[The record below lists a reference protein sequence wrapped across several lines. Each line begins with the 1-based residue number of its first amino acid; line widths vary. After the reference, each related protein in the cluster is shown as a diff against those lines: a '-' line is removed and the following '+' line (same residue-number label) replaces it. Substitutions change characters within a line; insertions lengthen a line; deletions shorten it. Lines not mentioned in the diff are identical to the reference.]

1 MQFQV
6 SSIVFVASLAVGSP
20 ALAGLTSL
28 HGTGPVANG
37 VYAGTSF
44 SSQPWTVDFQFS
56 GTLDSAASE
65 ADFGDWTFTLS
76 NGSADWSI
84 SGSGAE
90 SGVWKN
96 VGSNRIFT
104 ITLLSGT
111 TSDGSTLSP
120 APTEVS
126 IVYTATRASGSWG
139 TLGAALTASQGTSFD
154 AARGG
159 FLIKTGAEGTS
170 GAGSIATGYS
180 FAVPAPGATALVG
193 LAGLLARS
201 RRRPHS
207 ANQA

>member
-6 SSIVFVASLAVGSP
+6 SSVVALASLAVGSS

-28 HGTGPVANG
+28 HGTGPVADG
-37 VYAGTSF
+37 VYAGSAF
-44 SSQPWTVDFQFS
+44 SAQPWSVDFQFS
-56 GTLDSAASE
+56 GSIDSAAAD
-65 ADFGDWTFTLS
+65 ADFGDWSFRLS
-76 NGSADWSI
+76 NGAMDWSI
-84 SGSGAE
+84 TGSGAE

-104 ITLLSGT
+104 ITLMSGT
-111 TSDGSTLSP
+111 TSGGSTLSP

-139 TLGAALTASQGTSFD
+139 TLGAALNASQGTNFD

-159 FLIKTGAEGTS
+159 FLIKTGASGTS
-170 GAGSIATGYS
+170 GAGSIASGYS

-207 ANQA
+207 ANHA

>member
-6 SSIVFVASLAVGSP
+6 SSIV
-20 ALAGLTSL
+20 ALASFAIGSSAVAGMTSL

-56 GTLDSAASE
+56 GPLDSAPSD
-65 ADFGDWTFTLS
+65 ADFGDWSFRLS
-76 NGSADWSI
+76 NGSAEWTITS
-84 SGSGAE
+84 SGAE

-111 TSDGSTLSP
+111 TSGGSTLSP

-139 TLGAALTASQGTSFD
+139 TLGAALNASQGTTFD

-159 FLIKTGAEGTS
+159 FLIKTGASGTP

-180 FAVPAPGATALVG
+180 FAVPAPGAAALLG
-193 LAGLLARS
+193 MAGLLARS
-201 RRRPHS
+201 RRRPDS
-207 ANQA
+207 ANHA

>member
-6 SSIVFVASLAVGSP
+6 SSVVALASLAVGSS
-20 ALAGLTSL
+20 AVAGLTSL
-28 HGTGPVANG
+28 HGTGPIADG
-37 VYAGTSF
+37 VYAGSAF
-44 SSQPWTVDFQFS
+44 ASQPWTVDFQFS

-96 VGSNRIFT
+96 IGSNRIFT
-104 ITLLSGT
+104 ITLMSGT
-111 TSDGSTLSP
+111 TSGGSTLSP

-139 TLGAALTASQGTSFD
+139 TLGAALNASQGTSFD
-154 AARGG
+154 TARGG
-159 FLIKTGAEGTS
+159 FLIKTGAEGTT

-180 FAVPAPGATALVG
+180 FAVPAPGATALMG

-201 RRRPHS
+201 RRRPRS

>member
-6 SSIVFVASLAVGSP
+6 SSIVALASLAVGSS

-28 HGTGPVANG
+28 HGTGPIAEG
-37 VYAGTSF
+37 AYASGTF
-44 SSQPWTVDFQFS
+44 LSQPWTVDFQFS
-56 GTLDSAASE
+56 GTLDSAPSD
-65 ADFGDWTFTLS
+65 ADFGDWSFRLS
-76 NGSADWSI
+76 NGSVNWSI
-84 SGSGAE
+84 TGSGAD

-104 ITLLSGT
+104 ITLMSGT
-111 TSDGSTLSP
+111 TSGGSTLSP

-139 TLGAALTASQGTSFD
+139 TLGAALNASQGTTFD

-159 FLIKTGAEGTS
+159 FLIKTGASGTP

-180 FAVPAPGATALVG
+180 FAVPAPGAAALLG
-193 LAGLLARS
+193 MAGLLARS
-201 RRRPHS
+201 RRRLDS
-207 ANQA
+207 ADHA

>member
-6 SSIVFVASLAVGSP
+6 SSVVALASLAVGSS
-20 ALAGLTSL
+20 AVAGLTSL
-28 HGTGPVANG
+28 QGTGPIADG
-37 VYAGTSF
+37 VYAGSAF
-44 SSQPWTVDFQFS
+44 ASQAWTVDFQFS

-96 VGSNRIFT
+96 IGSNRIFT
-104 ITLLSGT
+104 ITLMSGT
-111 TSDGSTLSP
+111 TSGGSTLSP

-139 TLGAALTASQGTSFD
+139 TLGAALNASQGTSFD

-159 FLIKTGAEGTS
+159 FMVKTGSAGS
-170 GAGSIATGYS
+170 PSAGSIVAGYS
-180 FAVPAPGATALVG
+180 FAVPAPGATALVC
-193 LAGLLARS
+193 LAGLLARK
-201 RRRPHS
+201 RRRPDS
-207 ANQA
+207 ANHA

>member
-6 SSIVFVASLAVGSP
+6 SSIVVIASLAAGSP

-56 GTLDSAASE
+56 GTLDSAPGD
-65 ADFGDWTFTLS
+65 ADFGDWSFRLS
-76 NGSADWSI
+76 NGSAEWTVTS
-84 SGSGAE
+84 SGAE

-111 TSDGSTLSP
+111 TSAGSTLAP

-139 TLGAALTASQGTSFD
+139 TLGAALNASQGTSFD

-159 FLIKTGAEGTS
+159 FLIKTGAEGAP

-180 FAVPAPGATALVG
+180 FAVPAPGAMALVG
-193 LAGLLARS
+193 LAGLLAR
-201 RRRPHS
+201 RRKGCNV
-207 ANQA
+207 ANHP

>member
-6 SSIVFVASLAVGSP
+6 SSIV
-20 ALAGLTSL
+20 ALASFAIGSSAVAGMTSL

-56 GTLDSAASE
+56 GPLDSAPSD
-65 ADFGDWTFTLS
+65 ADFGDWSFRLS
-76 NGSADWSI
+76 NGSAEWTITS
-84 SGSGAE
+84 SGAE

-111 TSDGSTLSP
+111 TSGGSTLSP

-139 TLGAALTASQGTSFD
+139 TLGAALNASQGTTFD

-159 FLIKTGAEGTS
+159 FLIKTGASGTP

-193 LAGLLARS
+193 LAGLLARK
-201 RRRPHS
+201 RRRLDS
-207 ANQA
+207 ADHA